1 MHIVHGEL
9 RKATYIKSGVGKD
22 GQSTMFGI
30 ELSEMI
36 KDYKTGEKTYTNY
49 KAILFASSPAHVDYY
64 NSALVEGNFV
74 VVNCE
79 KLKIEVSEC
88 GQYTKLFMDNARLEG
103 SGYIAQGQVSQSN
116 GNQGQQQQQQ
126 QQQQKP
132 AQQQGGFSN
141 QPAQQGGF
149 ANQGQQQKAPQQQ
162 GGFANQGQ
170 QQAPSTDFDDDI
182 PFAPIGLAHN
192 NSLIH
197 VI

>member
-9 RKATYIKSGVGKD
+9 RKDTFIKHNVGKD
-22 GQSTMFGI
+22 GQSTMFGV

-36 KDYKTGEKTYTNY
+36 KDYRTGEKTYTNY
-49 KAILFASSPAHVDYY
+49 KALLFASSPAHVDYY
-64 NSALVEGNFV
+64 TSSLVKGNFV
-74 VVNCE
+74 VLNCE

-103 SGYIAQGQVSQSN
+103 AGYIQPN
-116 GNQGQQQQQQ
+116 NQAPQQQAQQGGF

-132 AQQQGGFSN
+132 TQQQGGF
-141 QPAQQGGF
+141 
-149 ANQGQQQKAPQQQ
+149 QQQQAPQQQ

-170 QQAPSTDFDDDI
+170 QQQAPVNQGQQEPSIDFDDDI

-192 NSLIH
+192 NTLIH